1 MKTGISDAQEKSVL
15 AMTSANLDLSVSG
28 RIGIKVA
35 FSRCGY
41 PNNRHPKEISKKD
54 YDGMN
59 LIKRL
64 VIEDDGQGM
73 VEYTLVVLMAALVF
87 WVGVKSTN
95 VGDHLAKGWVKI
107 LDCVT
112 SPLSCSA

>member
-1 MKTGISDAQEKSVL
+1 
-15 AMTSANLDLSVSG
+15 
-28 RIGIKVA
+28 
-35 FSRCGY
+35 
-41 PNNRHPKEISKKD
+41 
-54 YDGMN
+54 MN

-112 SPLSCSA
+112 SPLSCAPTGNLRVFSINKNLSVGAKAHALRSKHR